1 MAYIKNTWTDQNVER
16 PRTYDMQ
23 NNSDG
28 SVTLIDSFGMVTDLG
43 TPVNADNMNHIENG
57 ISNVGIWQY
66 DSSVVYAKDDAVIS
80 VVDNKFVLYKSL

>member
-1 MAYIKNTWTDQNVER
+1 MAYIKNKWTDQNVER

-57 ISNVGIWQY
+57 ISNVGI
-66 DSSVVYAKDDAVIS
+66 
-80 VVDNKFVLYKSL
+80 